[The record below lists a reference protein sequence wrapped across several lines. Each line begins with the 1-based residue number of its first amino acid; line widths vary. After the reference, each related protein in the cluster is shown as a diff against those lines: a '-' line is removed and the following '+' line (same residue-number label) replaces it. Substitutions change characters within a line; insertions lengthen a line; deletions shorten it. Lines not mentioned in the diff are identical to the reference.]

1 VGLGGPWFF
10 FVILILIIEVSFLKP
25 TESAKRI
32 EILDYLRGFALLGI
46 ILVNILPLLAVKVP
60 KSGSVDAIYQRFL
73 FLFVEGRFYTLFS
86 FLFGVGFYLFI
97 SRANAKG
104 KNGCVLFLRRVAA
117 LFFLGWFHFKFHP
130 GEALTVYAVT
140 GLLLLPFYKV
150 KKEINLAIG
159 LILLIGLS
167 IMASKLLM
175 VVPLMLLGITAGQYR
190 LFEGIA
196 ENIKKVAIVTA
207 LLLIVSVMGLIY
219 QYQHAPSYPFG
230 FYTGVDETT
239 YLFLN
244 IGIMIGPLVSAL
256 YVGALLLLLQFPF
269 VQKLLSPLKSY
280 GRMALTNYI
289 FQTVFIYLAGY
300 VFNLFESLTYLQ
312 SLLVCITI
320 YIIQLPFSVIWLRF
334 FQFGPLEWI
343 WRVVTY
349 LEVPPFRKR
358 VKEVH

>member
-1 VGLGGPWFF
+1 M
-10 FVILILIIEVSFLKP
+10 KP

-60 KSGSVDAIYQRFL
+60 ELGSADASYQVFL

-104 KNGCVLFLRRVAA
+104 KNGYVLFLRRVAA
-117 LFFLGWFHFKFHP
+117 LFVLGWFHVKFHP

-150 KKEINLAIG
+150 KKEINLAIS
-159 LILLIGLS
+159 LVLLIVLS
-167 IMASKLLM
+167 IMASKLFM
-175 VVPLMLLGITAGQYR
+175 VVPLILLGITAGQYR
-190 LFEGIA
+190 LFEGVA
-196 ENIKKVAIVTA
+196 GKVKKVVIFTA
-207 LLLIVSVMGLIY
+207 LLLIVSITGLIY
-219 QYQHAPSYPFG
+219 QYQQAPLYPFG
-230 FYTGVDETT
+230 FYTGVDEAT
-239 YLFLN
+239 YQFLS

-256 YVGALLLLLQFPF
+256 YVGGLILLLQFRA

-312 SLLVCITI
+312 SLFVCLTI
-320 YIIQLPFSVIWLRF
+320 YIIQLTFSVIWLRF

-349 LEVPPFRKR
+349 LEVPPLRKR
-358 VKEVH
+358 MKEVY

>member
-1 VGLGGPWFF
+1 
-10 FVILILIIEVSFLKP
+10 LKP
-25 TESAKRI
+25 TESTKRI

-60 KSGSVDAIYQRFL
+60 EQGTMDASYQRFL

-104 KNGCVLFLRRVAA
+104 KNGYVLFLRRVAA
-117 LFFLGWFHFKFHP
+117 LFILGWFHFKFHP

-150 KKEINLAIG
+150 KKEINLAMG
-159 LILLIGLS
+159 LTLLIVLS
-167 IMASKLLM
+167 IMASKLFM
-175 VVPLMLLGITAGQYR
+175 VVPLILLGITAGQYR
-190 LFEGIA
+190 LFEGVA
-196 ENIKKVAIVTA
+196 GKMKKVAIFTA
-207 LLLIVSVMGLIY
+207 LLLIVSITLLIY
-219 QYQHAPSYPFG
+219 QYQHAPLYPFV
-230 FYTGVDETT
+230 FYTGVDEAT
-239 YLFLN
+239 YQFLS

-256 YVGALLLLLQFPF
+256 YVGILILLLQIPV
-269 VQKLLSPLKSY
+269 VQKLLSPLRSY

-300 VFNLFESLTYLQ
+300 LFNLFESLTYLQ
-312 SLLVCITI
+312 SLLVCLTI
-320 YIIQLPFSVIWLRF
+320 YVIQLTFSVFWLRF

-349 LEVPPFRKR
+349 LEFPPLRKR
-358 VKEVH
+358 VKEEV

>member
-1 VGLGGPWFF
+1 M
-10 FVILILIIEVSFLKP
+10 EVSLLKP
-25 TESAKRI
+25 TKSTERI
-32 EILDYLRGFALLGI
+32 EVLDYLRGFALLGI

-60 KSGSVDAIYQRFL
+60 EQGTVDAYYQRFL

-104 KNGCVLFLRRVAA
+104 KNGYVLFLRRVAA
-117 LFFLGWFHFKFHP
+117 LFILGWFHVKFHP

-159 LILLIGLS
+159 VILLIVLS
-167 IMASKLLM
+167 LMASKLFM
-175 VVPLMLLGITAGQYR
+175 VVALMLLGITAGQYR
-190 LFEGIA
+190 LFEGLA
-196 ENIKKVAIVTA
+196 GKTKRVAIFTA
-207 LLLIVSVMGLIY
+207 ILLIVCITGLIY

-230 FYTGVDETT
+230 FYIGIDEVT
-239 YLFLN
+239 YHFLS
-244 IGIMIGPLVSAL
+244 IGIMIGPLISAL
-256 YVGALLLLLQFPF
+256 YVGVLILLLQFQT
-269 VQKLLSPLKSY
+269 VQKLLSPIKSY

-289 FQTVFIYLAGY
+289 FQTVFIYVAGY
-300 VFNLFESLTYLQ
+300 LFNLFESLTYLQ
-312 SLLVCITI
+312 SLLVCLTI
-320 YIIQLPFSVIWLRF
+320 YIIQLTFSMIWLRF

-349 LEVPPFRKR
+349 LEVPPLRKR
-358 VKEVH
+358 VKIESLID

>member
-1 VGLGGPWFF
+1 M
-10 FVILILIIEVSFLKP
+10 EVSWLKP

-32 EILDYLRGFALLGI
+32 ESLDYLRGFALLGI

-60 KSGSVDAIYQRFL
+60 EQGTADAYYQRFL

-104 KNGCVLFLRRVAA
+104 KNGYVLFLRRVTA
-117 LFFLGWFHFKFHP
+117 LFILGWFHVKFHP

-159 LILLIGLS
+159 LILLIAIS
-167 IMASKLLM
+167 VMAFKLFM
-175 VVPLMLLGITAGQYR
+175 VVPLMLLGITAGQYH
-190 LFEGIA
+190 LFEGVA
-196 ENIKKVAIVTA
+196 GKIKRAVIFTA
-207 LLLIVSVMGLIY
+207 LLLVVSAAGLIF
-219 QYQHAPSYPFG
+219 QYQHVPAAPFG
-230 FYTGVDETT
+230 FYTGVDEVT
-239 YLFLN
+239 YQFLS

-256 YVGALLLLLQFPF
+256 YVGVLILLLQFQF

-300 VFNLFESLTYLQ
+300 LFNLFDSLTYLQ
-312 SLLVCITI
+312 SLLVCLTI
-320 YIIQLPFSVIWLRF
+320 YVIQLIYSVVWLRL
-334 FQFGPLEWI
+334 FQFGPLEWV

-349 LEVPPFRKR
+349 LEVPPMRKH
-358 VKEVH
+358 VKAVN